1 MQIWQKANE
10 CLGFFF
16 ESQIHGKAMPKDIR
30 LGKLNCSSD
39 SKHLPKNGG
48 KSQNRI
54 SKRFVFVALPKKK
67 CNHRPQNFRGVWIP
81 QWAAGYAMS
90 YVTGILIE
98 AMDLV

>member
-10 CLGFFF
+10 CLGFFLN
-16 ESQIHGKAMPKDIR
+16 SQIHGKAMPKDIR

-54 SKRFVFVALPKKK
+54 SKIRICRAPKKK
-67 CNHRPQNFRGVWIP
+67 SPQNSKPKGSLDPTMGCRLCYELCYGH
-81 QWAAGYAMS
+81 
-90 YVTGILIE
+90 L
-98 AMDLV
+98 D